1 LNCNCKIVINNLRYN
16 SNHRSKINTM
26 ESLCDKKAIEKAIQ
40 EELHDSTV
48 NDPTCPREIDNLDI
62 KALVKRL
69 KSERAKFSKNP
80 KCNDDGFAVI
90 FSLDNDDTSL
100 ITRSIQEDQILK
112 TRLKLKQRGR
122 MITLSSFWELWFKND
137 GRLKK
142 HILASKNPNE
152 AKWEMQ
158 RRFSYKIA
166 TTFMPGYAKAI
177 YEYFGAKC
185 VLDPCAGWGDR
196 FIGALASKCVEKYV
210 GFDPNRNLRPGYV
223 QLAKAFNQE
232 CVQLS
237 TNALK
242 FSNESEIRT
251 EPFES
256 GVLQLEDD
264 LFDLVFTSPPFFDY
278 EMYYDQNPMYS
289 NWIDEFYKPLIIQS
303 CRCVKPGGNV
313 AIYVGDTSAGAIEY
327 FMLHTV
333 MKITSLK
340 FVHMIAFTGI
350 KSNKLRGI
358 WVYEKI
364 N

>member
-1 LNCNCKIVINNLRYN
+1 MDLIR
-16 SNHRSKINTM
+16 
-26 ESLCDKKAIEKAIQ
+26 DKKAIEKAIQ
-40 EELHDSTV
+40 EELQDSTV

-62 KALVKRL
+62 KALIKRL
-69 KSERAKFSKNP
+69 KSERAKVSKNP

-90 FSLDNDDTSL
+90 FNLDNDDTSL

-122 MITLSSFWELWFKND
+122 LITLPSFWEVWFKKD
-137 GRLKK
+137 GRLKQY
-142 HILASKNPNE
+142 ILASKNPNE
-152 AKWEMQ
+152 AKWELQ

-177 YEYFGAKC
+177 YEYFGAKR

-196 FIGALASKCVEKYV
+196 FIGALASKCVETYV
-210 GFDPNRNLRPGYV
+210 GFDPNRYLRPGYV

-237 TNALK
+237 NTTLK

-251 EPFES
+251 EPFET
-256 GVLQLEDD
+256 GALQLEDD
-264 LFDLVFTSPPFFDY
+264 SFDLVFTSPPFFDY
-278 EMYYDQNPMYS
+278 EMYCDQNPKYS
-289 NWIDEFYKPLIIQS
+289 NWIDDFYKPLMIQS
-303 CRCVKPGGNV
+303 CRCVKPGGKV
-313 AIYVGDTSAGAIEY
+313 VIYVGDTSAGAIDN

-333 MKITSLK
+333 QNITSLK
-340 FVHMIAFTGI
+340 FVNRIAFTGI
-350 KSNKLRGI
+350 NSNKLRGI